1 MNIQSSAYLHYTFQT
16 CVNIDID
23 IASGRTVQGTFV
35 YVSKII
41 HNWITQKFPALN
53 LPSYPGNF
61 QKNQYTQTVETLYSY
76 NDCFYCIKTTHTDK
90 EIPNRIWITE
100 AEIHKK
106 DEKLF
111 LGVKNA
117 YTSNSPKNE
126 EDYIIFSVPLFV
138 KNIAKKVTLLDVG
151 ETIENIATIDSPDK
165 LTDLYKLITNPSRQL
180 PVIVISENTSL
191 DNISAKYFAVN
202 DSYLLDGTCLAE
214 DLKFISH
221 IFYLP
226 SEYQTSWCNLIG
238 SNWGLYNGAVRTYYP
253 NFSIDDNQYYNHPI
267 IIPQKILSMNY
278 VNSEGKEYLGGHAF
292 RKILTRTLKNFNM
305 HNRFSWAE
313 NDFQFFYKANRA
325 EKILKHSSN
334 KNTQEW
340 CALLEEDNEELN
352 KQLQETQALLEA
364 QDQEMGLQNETIRK
378 FESINIYNQTRI
390 YNLEQALLKYQ
401 QQPDPLQ
408 YPNNYSDI
416 PEWINNNFSGRIEL
430 LPRAVRSLKDALY
443 KDINLVC
450 QLIECLGTTYYNMR
464 LGFVDKQLYDN
475 TLKNLGVEDL
485 PAISDS
491 SAGQQGDEYYPLYN
505 VGAGMDLSSA
515 LSDEDIAGQDELTVC
530 SFRSKTLRLTVAA
543 VLGRTHTF
551 FMCH

>member
-292 RKILTRTLKNFNM
+292 RKILTQQCADLKT
-305 HNRFSWAE
+305 RPCSQK
-313 NDFQFFYKANRA
+313 FQYA
-325 EKILKHSSN
+325 
-334 KNTQEW
+334 
-340 CALLEEDNEELN
+340 
-352 KQLQETQALLEA
+352 
-364 QDQEMGLQNETIRK
+364 
-378 FESINIYNQTRI
+378 
-390 YNLEQALLKYQ
+390 
-401 QQPDPLQ
+401 
-408 YPNNYSDI
+408 
-416 PEWINNNFSGRIEL
+416 
-430 LPRAVRSLKDALY
+430 
-443 KDINLVC
+443 
-450 QLIECLGTTYYNMR
+450 
-464 LGFVDKQLYDN
+464 
-475 TLKNLGVEDL
+475 
-485 PAISDS
+485 
-491 SAGQQGDEYYPLYN
+491 
-505 VGAGMDLSSA
+505 
-515 LSDEDIAGQDELTVC
+515 
-530 SFRSKTLRLTVAA
+530 
-543 VLGRTHTF
+543 
-551 FMCH
+551 